1 MLTQISFYIICYL
14 LWSILNM
21 ANNIFNRLYQ
31 AFKTF
36 DQVINIILGRN
47 FPPSNEKNFVYYI

>member
-1 MLTQISFYIICYL
+1 MLTQISFYIICYI

>member
-1 MLTQISFYIICYL
+1 
-14 LWSILNM
+14 M